1 MCANNRAIQMLFA
14 LDMGYPSSDLVAGG
28 PKQDLIKQRIQEDF
42 VKADV
47 YFQTLNVQ
55 TIKQEEKYS
64 VRETSIKYEMS
75 IYSFIS
81 PGIFPRLMGS
91 LPDSEVLS
99 VYSSAWPS

>member
-14 LDMGYPSSDLVAGG
+14 LDMGYPPSDLVAGG

-81 PGIFPRLMGS
+81 PGIFT
-91 LPDSEVLS
+91 
-99 VYSSAWPS
+99 